1 MRALLMGLALLA
13 TATACGPRQV
23 EVGSGAA
30 TQAEVMLNVRNNFSQ
45 AVSVYVVQGGNP
57 MFVKLVA
64 ANATETI
71 PVHGVASGS
80 NVTLRATVA
89 DGSRTVEKSGV
100 TLSGTYSWTLP

>member
-1 MRALLMGLALLA
+1 MRALLMGFALLA
-13 TATACGPRQV
+13 TAACGPRQV

-30 TQAEVMLNVRNNFSQ
+30 SQAEVNLTVRNNFSQ

-64 ANATETI
+64 ANATETV

-80 NVTLRATVA
+80 NVTLRATLA
-89 DGSRTVEKSGV
+89 DGSRTVEKAGV
-100 TLSGTYSWTLP
+100 SLSGTYSWTIP

>member
-13 TATACGPRQV
+13 TAACGPRQV

-30 TQAEVMLNVRNNFSQ
+30 SQAEVMLNVTNNFSQ

-71 PVHGVASGS
+71 PVRGVASGS
-80 NVTLRATVA
+80 TVTLRGTVA
-89 DGSRTVEKSGV
+89 DGSRTVEKTGV
-100 TLSGTYSWTLP
+100 TLSGSYSWTLP

>member
-1 MRALLMGLALLA
+1 MRALLMGFALL
-13 TATACGPRQV
+13 TAAACGPRQV
-23 EVGSGAA
+23 EVGSGAPS
-30 TQAEVMLNVRNNFSQ
+30 QAEVTLTVKNNFSQ

-64 ANATETI
+64 ANATETV

-80 NVTLRATVA
+80 NVTLRATLA

-100 TLSGTYSWTLP
+100 SLSGTYSWTIP